1 MRQKRGI
8 SNLVAT
14 VILVASAISIA
25 ILIFVWISHSIKEE
39 TEKSADIS
47 TAEQVC
53 RNIEISMDKIT
64 KTVKPNTVLVKVENK
79 KDREIT
85 ALRIRIETE
94 NEVEMKKK
102 GVSTLVV
109 TSLLVTFV
117 IAIGLIVTIWMR
129 TTVKS
134 FVDEGQKDVV
144 AKIECLNINLKLEK
158 KDVSTIY
165 IKNNGDADL
174 SGYISLLYDQ
184 GGNSKVFEHKE
195 VIINSY
201 AVIEYPPEIPLEG
214 ESLSGKSKIKI
225 VPWIT
230 ADEGI
235 SAECV
240 KQAITLNLE

>member
-1 MRQKRGI
+1 
-8 SNLVAT
+8 
-14 VILVASAISIA
+14 
-25 ILIFVWISHSIKEE
+25 
-39 TEKSADIS
+39 
-47 TAEQVC
+47 
-53 RNIEISMDKIT
+53 
-64 KTVKPNTVLVKVENK
+64 
-79 KDREIT
+79 
-85 ALRIRIETE
+85 
-94 NEVEMKKK
+94 MKKK

-230 ADEGI
+230 ADQGI

>member
-14 VILVASAISIA
+14 VILVASAIAIA

-94 NEVEMKKK
+94 NEVEMKKIE
-102 GVSTLVV
+102 GVIS
-109 TSLLVTFV
+109 SYES
-117 IAIGLIVTIWMR
+117 
-129 TTVKS
+129 KS
-134 FVDEGQKDVV
+134 FELSSTS
-144 AKIECLNINLKLEK
+144 INI
-158 KDVSTIY
+158 
-165 IKNNGDADL
+165 L
-174 SGYISLLYDQ
+174 SGT
-184 GGNSKVFEHKE
+184 
-195 VIINSY
+195 
-201 AVIEYPPEIPLEG
+201 
-214 ESLSGKSKIKI
+214 KIKI
-225 VPWIT
+225 IPEIILQEPEIKYSEVGWWLCSDKAI
-230 ADEGI
+230 EGVI
-235 SAECV
+235 E
-240 KQAITLNLE
+240 